1 MHARAEQLPRE
12 EHMTADP
19 TTPDVLADDDLE
31 PVADE
36 TARQAQRVVAAYAET
51 ADECRMLLSML
62 GIGPAEKY

>member
-1 MHARAEQLPRE
+1 
-12 EHMTADP
+12 MTADP

-36 TARQAQRVVAAYAET
+36 TARQAQRVVAAYAKT